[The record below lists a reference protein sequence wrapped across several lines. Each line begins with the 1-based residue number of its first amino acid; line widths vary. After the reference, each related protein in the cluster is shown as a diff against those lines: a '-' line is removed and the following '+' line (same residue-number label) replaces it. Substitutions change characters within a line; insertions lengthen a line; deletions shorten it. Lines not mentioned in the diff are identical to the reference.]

1 MIKKHLRG
9 KGYMGKKE
17 EYIEKLDEQLKAWS
31 ARIDELAEKAE
42 HEALEHKTK
51 LQREIEDFKVRRLE
65 AQFKLRQMSDT
76 TGDAW
81 EKLAA
86 GMDRAWEDMKEAM
99 HRIADRFKQP
109 R

>member
-1 MIKKHLRG
+1 
-9 KGYMGKKE
+9 MGKKE
-17 EYIEKLDEQLKAWS
+17 EYIEKLDEQLKVWS
-31 ARIDELAEKAE
+31 ARIDELAGKAE

-51 LQREIEDFKVRRLE
+51 LQREIEEFKVRHLE
-65 AQFKLRQMSDT
+65 AQFKLRQMSET

-86 GMDRAWEDMKEAM
+86 GMDKAWADMKEAV
-99 HRIADRFKQP
+99 HQIAERFKQP